1 MQIYLFDHKEINYV
15 YRIQEKRSILF
26 EILRITKFKAHSLQI
41 LDIDF
46 NPNKQYY
53 LMTGGEDCLAKVW
66 DIRKTQ
72 YAMKSFDDLQ
82 NSVLQAKFNRFHD

>member
-26 EILRITKFKAHSLQI
+26 DIIRITKFKAHSLQI

-46 NPNKQYY
+46 NPNK
-53 LMTGGEDCLAKVW
+53 
-66 DIRKTQ
+66 
-72 YAMKSFDDLQ
+72 
-82 NSVLQAKFNRFHD
+82 